1 MEQADRGGSLSHH
14 LDDGLCDTCHSLCSM
29 DYIPSTSAI
38 DTSRITVD
46 PDTKAMLEK
55 LELNI
60 SVQVRSGYRPRR
72 RQEA

>member
-1 MEQADRGGSLSHH
+1 MRPLSLLAGEVPSQPVMPSPF
-14 LDDGLCDTCHSLCSM
+14 LCCSM

-38 DTSRITVD
+38 DTTRIIVD

-55 LELNI
+55 LELTFP
-60 SVQVRSGYRPRR
+60 VQVKSAYRPRR